1 MSILQKIKNFLKRFL
16 PPPTRTFLRET
27 DSLRR
32 QIETLSR
39 RLDEETRAN
48 ALAQQQLVQMAQ
60 QQMQTAQQQMQTAQQ
75 QLLRGREQSDE
86 QLAALLQN
94 NSNQLQ
100 RLQRGLFRTA
110 PQPRLSYFVLNILD
124 HCNLRCRGCDHFAA
138 IAEKRFVALEDISA
152 DLQKMSALTEGR
164 VTRIGVMGG
173 EPLLHPQLKEIL
185 AEARRNF
192 PDTLIQVV
200 SNGLLMNQ
208 QADTFWEACRDN
220 RIEIV
225 VTKYPIELDFE
236 KMEET
241 AQKWGVAFRYYGD
254 TGEVIKTSYKM
265 SIDVAGRQD
274 PTESFWDC
282 YHANQL
288 PLLMEG
294 KFYPCTVAPNV
305 RHFNKKFGTNMA
317 LEAGDYL
324 ELDKVSSA
332 DELYQFLCTPKP
344 FCRYCK
350 TKERTFG
357 HPWGRSEQKMEE
369 WI

>member
-1 MSILQKIKNFLKRFL
+1 MNLFQKIRNSLKRIL

-27 DSLRR
+27 ESLRS
-32 QIETLSR
+32 QIEALSK
-39 RLDEETRAN
+39 RLDEEKREN
-48 ALAQQQLVQMAQ
+48 ARMQ
-60 QQMQTAQQQMQTAQQ
+60 QQMQSLQNG
-75 QLLRGREQSDE
+75 LLR
-86 QLAALLQN
+86 
-94 NSNQLQ
+94 
-100 RLQRGLFRTA
+100 TI

-138 IAEKRFVALEDISA
+138 IAEKRFVDLEDISR
-152 DLQKMSALTEGR
+152 DLRKMSALTDGR
-164 VTRIGVMGG
+164 VARIGVMGG
-173 EPLLHPQLKEIL
+173 EPLLHPQLREIL

-192 PDTLIQVV
+192 PDTQIQLV
-200 SNGLLMNQ
+200 SNGLLMNRQ
-208 QADTFWEACRDN
+208 TDAFWEVCRDN
-220 RIEIV
+220 RIEIE
-225 VTKYPIELDFE
+225 VTRYPIDLDHE
-236 KMEET
+236 KMEQT
-241 AQKWGVAFRYYGD
+241 AQKWGVAFYYYGK
-254 TGEVIKTSYKM
+254 TGETVKTSYKM
-265 SIDVAGRQD
+265 PLDVTGRQN
-274 PTESFWDC
+274 PIESFWDC

-324 ELDKVSSA
+324 ELDKVGTM
-332 DELYQFLCTPKP
+332 DEVYRFLCTPKP

-369 WI
+369 WT